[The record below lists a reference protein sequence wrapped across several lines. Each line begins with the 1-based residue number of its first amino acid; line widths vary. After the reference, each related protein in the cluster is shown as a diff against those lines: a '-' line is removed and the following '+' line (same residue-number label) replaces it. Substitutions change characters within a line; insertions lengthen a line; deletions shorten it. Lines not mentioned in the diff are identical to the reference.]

1 MLDLYSWP
9 TPNGLKTTI
18 MLQECGLP
26 YRLHPVNISK
36 NEQFAPDFL
45 KISPNNKIP
54 ALVDSEGPGG
64 QPLSLF
70 ESGAILIYLADK
82 TGRLLPAEGAAR
94 YTVLQ
99 WLMFQMGGVGPMLG
113 QAGHFRFFATEKVPY
128 GIERYTAE
136 AKRLYGVMNAQ
147 IERTGAYIA
156 GADYSIA
163 DIAIYPW
170 LIHNERHGAQWSDYP
185 ALKAWFDRISQRP
198 AVQEGLRAFDKQG

>member
-198 AVQEGLRAFDKQG
+198 AVQEGLRAFDKQD

>member
-18 MLQECGLP
+18 MLQECGLL

-156 GADYSIA
+156 GDDYTIA
-163 DIAIYPW
+163 DVAIYPW

>member
-1 MLDLYSWP
+1 MLDLYSWT
-9 TPNGLKTTI
+9 TPNGFKATI
-18 MLQECGLP
+18 MLEECELA
-26 YRLHPVNISK
+26 YRLHPVNITR

-54 ALVDSEGPGG
+54 ALVDGEGPGG
-64 QPLSLF
+64 QPLALF

-82 TGRLLPAEGAAR
+82 TGRLLPAQGAAR

-113 QAGHFRFFATEKVPY
+113 QAGHFRFFAKEKVPY

-136 AKRLYGVMNAQ
+136 AKRLYGVMNGQ
-147 IERTGAYIA
+147 IERTGAFIA
-156 GADYSIA
+156 GGDYSIA

-170 LIHNERHGAQWSDYP
+170 LIHHERHGIDWADYP

-198 AVQEGLRAFDKQG
+198 AVQKGLKAFEKQG

>member
-1 MLDLYSWP
+1 MIDLYSWT
-9 TPNGLKTTI
+9 TPNGFKATI
-18 MLQECGLP
+18 MLEECGLA
-26 YRLHPVNISK
+26 YRLHPVNIGK

-64 QPLSLF
+64 QPLPLF

-82 TGRLLPAEGAAR
+82 TGRLLPAAGAAR

-136 AKRLYGVMNAQ
+136 AKRLYGVMNGQ
-147 IERTGAYIA
+147 IERTGAFIA
-156 GADYSIA
+156 GGDYSIA

-170 LIHNERHGAQWSDYP
+170 LIHHERQ
-185 ALKAWFDRISQRP
+185 QRKQP
-198 AVQEGLRAFDKQG
+198 IMQTRAFPQVCRVIRNR

>member
-1 MLDLYSWP
+1 MIDLYSWT
-9 TPNGLKTTI
+9 TPNGFKATI
-18 MLQECGLP
+18 MLEECGLA
-26 YRLHPVNISK
+26 YRLHPVNIGK

-64 QPLSLF
+64 QPLPLF

-82 TGRLLPAEGAAR
+82 TGRLLPAAGAAR

-136 AKRLYGVMNAQ
+136 AKRLYGVMNGQ
-147 IERTGAYIA
+147 IERTGAFLA
-156 GADYSIA
+156 GG

-170 LIHNERHGAQWSDYP
+170 LIHHERHGIDWADYP

-198 AVQEGLRAFDKQG
+198 AVQKGLKAFEKQG

>member
-1 MLDLYSWP
+1 
-9 TPNGLKTTI
+9 

-26 YRLHPVNISK
+26 YHLHPVNISK

-45 KISPNNKIP
+45 KISLNNKIP

-99 WLMFQMGGVGPMLG
+99 WLMFQMGGVGLMLG

-185 ALKAWFDRISQRP
+185 C
-198 AVQEGLRAFDKQG
+198 

>member
-1 MLDLYSWP
+1 MIDLYSWT
-9 TPNGLKTTI
+9 TPNGFKATI
-18 MLQECGLP
+18 MLEECGLA
-26 YRLHPVNISK
+26 YRLHPVNIGK

-64 QPLSLF
+64 QPLPLF

-82 TGRLLPAEGAAR
+82 TGRLLPSAGAAR

-136 AKRLYGVMNAQ
+136 AKRLYGVMNGQ
-147 IERTGAYIA
+147 IERTGAF
-156 GADYSIA
+156 IA

-170 LIHNERHGAQWSDYP
+170 LIHHERHGIDWADYP

-198 AVQEGLRAFDKQG
+198 AVQKGLKAFEKQG